1 MHNVVHLYSLNYMYK
16 YNIFIIVYA
25 WLYFLQIYNIIQNNA
40 HNISSMTTLYKIIAR
55 VESKSIRNKQQVK
68 SSPEYIYIYRVLL
81 VFPLFQTESNS

>member
-1 MHNVVHLYSLNYMYK
+1 MYK

-25 WLYFLQIYNIIQNNA
+25 WLYFLRIYNIIQNNA
-40 HNISSMTTLYKIIAR
+40 HNIPSMTTLYKIIAR

-81 VFPLFQTESNS
+81 VFPLFLTETNS